1 MDLVKMTENECLKSG
16 MEVIY
21 RKEYAV
27 PGSIVS
33 SITSFALTESW
44 SKQDSGL
51 LHYNFTP
58 EDETKPKTLDLKFC
72 VSGNRYCSNENCRVC
87 TARNAD
93 SCREATDT
101 VSLFNFQFTPNYL
114 HQFVT
119 TQKEKSKKDNVLSF
133 EYKTSFVK
141 VFPVCP
147 RQRNTLSALL
157 ERNYTGSMENIFIN
171 SKVHEVLLYSMDC
184 LIEEKNR
191 EVFSCRF
198 LADDAGLD
206 KIHQAKAILLENLD
220 SPITIKDLSKLVAIN
235 ECYLKKGFKEVFG
248 TTIFDFYQ
256 QQRMD
261 HAKYLL
267 YQKGLSV
274 TDVAAILGYSTISH
288 FSAAFKKQ
296 TGIKPCELLLRSP
309 IN

>member
-1 MDLVKMTENECLKSG
+1 MDLVKMTENECLESG
-16 MEVIY
+16 MEIIY

-27 PGSIVS
+27 PGSIAS
-33 SITSFALTESW
+33 SITSFALEDQW
-44 SKQDSGL
+44 PKQDSGM
-51 LHYNFTP
+51 LHYNYAVDTAEP
-58 EDETKPKTLDLKFC
+58 QTLDLRFC
-72 VSGNRYCSNENCRVC
+72 VTGNRYCNNEACKVC
-87 TARNAD
+87 SARNAD
-93 SCREATDT
+93 SCPAATDT
-101 VSLFNFQFTPNYL
+101 LSLFNFRFTPNYL
-114 HQFVT
+114 NQFVSGN
-119 TQKEKSKKDNVLSF
+119 KEKSKKEHVLAF

-141 VFPVCP
+141 LFPVCP
-147 RQRNTLSALL
+147 RQRTTLSALL
-157 ERNYTGSMENIFIN
+157 ERNYTGTMENIFIN
-171 SKVHEVLLYSMDC
+171 SKIHEILLYSMDC

-191 EVFSCRF
+191 EVFTCRF

-206 KIHQAKAILLENLD
+206 KIQQAKDILLQNLD
-220 SPITIKDLSKLVAIN
+220 SPITIKELSKRVAIN

-296 TGIKPCELLLRSP
+296 TGIKPCELLLRP
-309 IN
+309 

>member
-1 MDLVKMTENECLKSG
+1 MELVRMTENECLKSG

-27 PGSIVS
+27 PGSIS
-33 SITSFALTESW
+33 SSVTSFALSNEW
-44 SKQDSGL
+44 SKQDSGML
-51 LHYNFTP
+51 NYNCAPTDP
-58 EDETKPKTLDLKFC
+58 QKTLDLRFC
-72 VSGNRYCSNENCRVC
+72 VTGNRYCSNENCHVC
-87 TARNAD
+87 SAKNAA
-93 SCREATDT
+93 SCHAATDT
-101 VSLFNFQFTPNYL
+101 LSLFNFQFTPNYL
-114 HQFVT
+114 SQFIT
-119 TQKEKSKKDNVLSF
+119 SNKEKSKKENVLSF
-133 EYKTSFVK
+133 EHKTSFLK
-141 VFPVCP
+141 LFPVCP
-147 RQRNTLSALL
+147 KQRTTLSALL
-157 ERNYTGSMENIFIN
+157 ERNYSGTMENIFIN
-171 SKVHEVLLYSMDC
+171 SKIHEILLYSMDC
-184 LIEEKNR
+184 LIEEKNK

-206 KIHQAKAILLENLD
+206 KIHEAKDILLETLD
-220 SPITIKDLSKLVAIN
+220 SPITIKELSKRVAIN

-274 TDVAAILGYSTISH
+274 TDVAAMLGYSTISH

-296 TGIKPCELLLRSP
+296 TGIKPCELLLRTQEP
-309 IN
+309 

>member
-1 MDLVKMTENECLKSG
+1 MDLVRMTENECLRSG
-16 MEVIY
+16 MDLVY

-33 SITSFALTESW
+33 SVTAFALSDDW
-44 SKQDSGL
+44 NKQDSGM
-51 LHYNFTP
+51 LHYNTAQESEGEP
-58 EDETKPKTLDLKFC
+58 TLNLRFC
-72 VSGNRYCSNENCRVC
+72 ITGNRYCSDTQCKVC
-87 TARNAD
+87 SAKDASSCVNAL
-93 SCREATDT
+93 DT
-101 VSLFNFQFTPNYL
+101 LSLFNFQFSPNYL
-114 HQFVT
+114 SQFAGSG
-119 TQKEKSKKDNVLSF
+119 KEKSKKEHVLSF
-133 EYKTSFVK
+133 TYSTSFVK
-141 VFPVCP
+141 LFPVCP
-147 RQRNTLSALL
+147 RQRTTLSALL
-157 ERNYTGSMENIFIN
+157 ERNYTGTMENIFIN
-171 SKVHEVLLYSMDC
+171 SKIHEILLYSMDC

-191 EVFSCRF
+191 EVFTCRF

-206 KIHQAKAILLENLD
+206 KIQQAKDILLENLD
-220 SPITIKDLSKLVAIN
+220 TPITIKELSKRVAIN

-296 TGIKPCELLLRSP
+296 TGIKPCELLLRP
-309 IN
+309 

>member
-1 MDLVKMTENECLKSG
+1 MDLVRMTENECLRSG
-16 MEVIY
+16 MDLVY

-33 SITSFALTESW
+33 SITAFALSDDW
-44 SKQDSGL
+44 NKQDSGM
-51 LHYNFTP
+51 LHYNTAQESEGEP
-58 EDETKPKTLDLKFC
+58 TLNLRFC
-72 VSGNRYCSNENCRVC
+72 ITGNRYCSDTQCKVC
-87 TARNAD
+87 SAKDASSCVNAL
-93 SCREATDT
+93 DT
-101 VSLFNFQFTPNYL
+101 LSLFNFQFSPNYL
-114 HQFVT
+114 SQFAGSG
-119 TQKEKSKKDNVLSF
+119 KEKSKKEHVLSF
-133 EYKTSFVK
+133 TYSTSFVK
-141 VFPVCP
+141 LFPVCP
-147 RQRNTLSALL
+147 RQRTTLSALL
-157 ERNYTGSMENIFIN
+157 ERNYTGTMENIFIN
-171 SKVHEVLLYSMDC
+171 SKIHEILLYSMDC

-191 EVFSCRF
+191 EVFTCRF

-206 KIHQAKAILLENLD
+206 KIQQAKDILLENLD
-220 SPITIKDLSKLVAIN
+220 TPITIKELSKRVAIN

-296 TGIKPCELLLRSP
+296 TGIKPCELLLRP
-309 IN
+309 